1 MRILLLLARA
11 LVAGCATRSALD
23 RLDEAQIELGEEQAN
38 LERRESEGA
47 DGQEVANIRENI
59 KVLKERVK
67 ERKHVVRE
75 ERVQSVSNFAT
86 KAAGV
91 TDMLSGIIGNL
102 NPAVG
107 WGGKILA
114 GVLSAVGLSLSQ
126 RKAVPV

>member
-1 MRILLLLARA
+1 MRILLLLALA

>member
-1 MRILLLLARA
+1 MRILLLLALA

-59 KVLKERVK
+59 KVLKERGK

-91 TDMLSGIIGNL
+91 ADMLSGIIGNL
-102 NPAVG
+102 HPAVG

>member
-1 MRILLLLARA
+1 MRILLLLALA

-47 DGQEVANIRENI
+47 DGQEVANIR
-59 KVLKERVK
+59 ERVK

>member
-1 MRILLLLARA
+1 MRLLLLLPLAI
-11 LVAGCATRSALD
+11 VAGCATRSALD

-67 ERKHVVRE
+67 ERTHVVRE
-75 ERVQSVSNFAT
+75 ARVQSVSNFAT

>member
-1 MRILLLLARA
+1 MRILLLLALA

-47 DGQEVANIRENI
+47 AGQEVANIRENI